1 MHVFLMIDKFFI
13 ELDDLLNKCDL
24 TNSER
29 LFLEDLAEFMV
40 YQEKDKSK
48 GPRTILAR
56 SIGKLKEGKIL
67 IPYKQLIYK
76 YQKQMN

>member
-1 MHVFLMIDKFFI
+1 MMDIFYK

-40 YQEKDKSK
+40 YQEKDK
-48 GPRTILAR
+48 TLVI
-56 SIGKLKEGKIL
+56 KLL
-67 IPYKQLIYK
+67 
-76 YQKQMN
+76 

>member
-1 MHVFLMIDKFFI
+1 MMDIFYK

-48 GPRTILAR
+48 DPRTIFAR
-56 SIGKLKEGKIL
+56 SIGKLKEGKKLIL
-67 IPYKQLIYK
+67 YKQLIYK
-76 YQKQMN
+76 YQNKK